1 MGGVVKFYIL
11 YLYILEVYNL
21 VKKIKSDTL
30 GPENPTAFYSEKQKE
45 KLIREHLKKLTNI
58 FDTIDIDKNKRDIAQ
73 PLIEQA
79 AFMSVELADL
89 KEQIKRDGCVE
100 FYQNGAN
107 QKGRKRSAA
116 VDVYNTMIKNYTS
129 VTKQLIDLIPKSD
142 LLADDGFD
150 DFLNESD

>member
-1 MGGVVKFYIL
+1 MSRKTKYDDVLNETTG
-11 YLYILEVYNL
+11 
-21 VKKIKSDTL
+21 
-30 GPENPTAFYSEKQKE
+30 AFYSGRQKD
-45 KLIREHLKKLTNI
+45 KLIKERLKKLSEI
-58 FDTIDIDKNKRDIAQ
+58 FDTCDIDKNKRDIAQ

-79 AFMSVELADL
+79 AFMSVELCDL

-129 VTKQLIDLIPKSD
+129 VTKQLIDLIPKTD
-142 LLADDGFD
+142 MLADDGFD
-150 DFLNESD
+150 DFLNDSD